1 MRPKYARVITNVF
14 DGSAEYEIYGVDIPL
29 TRETTDEYRLY
40 ADHENGCGG
49 DKIVCFS
56 LYTDGLI
63 TVEKI
68 AWSASDHADVLS
80 ALNVRFAVKSTM
92 SFMAWYWRD
101 QSRKIATT
109 QAKTTTLD
117 DSITTPTDGYEKDK
131 TATPTATPTEE
142 KYEKLFY
149 MDDGNTV
156 AIVWSL
162 LLDGL
167 PLKAEKNGEYFGLR
181 HYVDYEENNIAVVLT
196 TPTKEHF
203 VTTPL
208 ALFKLLAKL
217 HLLNV
222 FWGFVK

>member
-68 AWSASDHADVLS
+68 AWSASDHAEVLS

-92 SFMAWYWRD
+92 SFMAWFWRG
-101 QSRKIATT
+101 QCQKATT
-109 QAKTTTLD
+109 PQPKSTTLD
-117 DSITTPTDGYEKDK
+117 GNLPACSKSDAPRHTI
-131 TATPTATPTEE
+131 PTATQKPES
-142 KYEKLFY
+142 YEKLITIGKESNIAD
-149 MDDGNTV
+149 MWSQLADGITLETKKDGFSVIARRYVNYEEQHI
-156 AIVWSL
+156 AIMVVL
-162 LLDGL
+162 AN
-167 PLKAEKNGEYFGLR
+167 KEYFLASR
-181 HYVDYEENNIAVVLT
+181 V
-196 TPTKEHF
+196 
-203 VTTPL
+203 
-208 ALFKLLAKL
+208 ALFRFLKRHDMLNL
-217 HLLNV
+217 HW
-222 FWGFVK
+222 FKA